1 MAAAL
6 VVIAAGA
13 SVVGFGLVAIPR
25 AAQPT
30 PAEALPVEAPRPVT
44 PPNRNVEVRGRLVF
58 PVRQELTFDTPGEVG
73 SILVQQGDRVTE
85 GQELARLESL
95 SITLMEQTLAQA
107 LFDLDAAEKALDETL
122 KEFVTA
128 PLKLAELRENIA
140 RVEKELADSDER
152 LSDFQQDHEDRLEDA
167 RQRKVDAELSLARAR
182 DNLRTFDQFYGTD
195 LDQQS
200 MDASIAVTQAE
211 LSLDQA
217 QQRLANF
224 EINYEE
230 QIGNVLAKQVA
241 AETAADA
248 AQQELSDF
256 LWNPIPDDDSDS
268 SLDIDLLNRLKDT
281 LIEAQTNLSL
291 VQEELADMLANRELE
306 EEALKTDVAA
316 AEAHL
321 ARTQDALVKIEDSV
335 EQSLGMQERQAAVEA
350 AQLALDRVNE
360 DISELEEG
368 PDQEELALLQEARK
382 VALEQLANL
391 RDVPDAVAVELRQ
404 AVIVSAQARVN
415 DAEEELAGAVL
426 KAPLD
431 GIVALVNLEVGDIVS
446 EESRVME
453 LVQPSRVEIHGL
465 VDAADLALAQPGSPA
480 AINLDSM
487 PDVVLKGT
495 VTEVAS
501 EPRTERGVVS
511 YPVIVEVLVP
521 EGMEVPVRLTAV
533 RTTILN

>member
-6 VVIAAGA
+6 AVIVAGA
-13 SVVGFGLVAIPR
+13 SVVGFGLVSIPR
-25 AAQPT
+25 SAQPI
-30 PAEALPVEAPRPVT
+30 PADDLSVEALRPVT

-95 SITLMEQTLAQA
+95 SLTLMEQTLAQA

-281 LIEAQTNLSL
+281 LIEAQTNLRL

-321 ARTQDALVKIEDSV
+321 ARTQDVLVKIEDSV

-350 AQLALDRVNE
+350 SQLALDRVNE
-360 DISELEEG
+360 DIFELDEG

-391 RDVPDAVAVELRQ
+391 RDVPDAVAVELRR

-487 PDVVLKGT
+487 SDVVLKGT

-511 YPVIVEVLVP
+511 YSVIVEVLVP

>member
-58 PVRQELTFDTPGEVG
+58 PVRQELTFDSPGEVG

-281 LIEAQTNLSL
+281 LIEAQTNLRL

-321 ARTQDALVKIEDSV
+321 ARTQDVLVKIEDSV

-350 AQLALDRVNE
+350 SQLALDRVNE
-360 DISELEEG
+360 DIFELDEG

-404 AVIVSAQARVN
+404 AVIVSAQARVD

-453 LVQPSRVEIHGL
+453 LVEPSRVEIHGL
-465 VDAADLALAQPGSPA
+465 VDAADLVLAQPGSPA

-495 VTEVAS
+495 VTKVAS

-511 YPVIVEVLVP
+511 YSVIVEVLVP

>member
-1 MAAAL
+1 MAAAV

-25 AAQPT
+25 AAQPI
-30 PAEALPVEAPRPVT
+30 PADDLSVEAPRPVM

-73 SILVQQGDRVTE
+73 SILVRQGDRVTE

-152 LSDFQQDHEDRLEDA
+152 VSDFQQDHEDRLEDA

-256 LWNPIPDDDSDS
+256 LWNPIPDYDSDS

-281 LIEAQTNLSL
+281 LIEAQTNLRL

-321 ARTQDALVKIEDSV
+321 ARTQDVLVKIEDSV
-335 EQSLGMQERQAAVEA
+335 EQSLGLQERHAAVEA

-404 AVIVSAQARVN
+404 AVIVSAQARVD

>member
-6 VVIAAGA
+6 AVISAGA
-13 SVVGFGLVAIPR
+13 SLVGFGLVAIPR

-30 PAEALPVEAPRPVT
+30 PAEALPVEAPGSVM

-73 SILVQQGDRVTE
+73 SILVRQGDRVTE

-211 LSLDQA
+211 LSLDQS

-321 ARTQDALVKIEDSV
+321 ARTQDVLVKIEDSV
-335 EQSLGMQERQAAVEA
+335 EQSLGLQERHAAVEA

-391 RDVPDAVAVELRQ
+391 RDVPDAVAVELRR

-465 VDAADLALAQPGSPA
+465 VDAADLVLAQPGSPA
-480 AINLDSM
+480 AINLDSL

-511 YPVIVEVLVP
+511 YSVIVEVLVP

>member
-1 MAAAL
+1 MASTL
-6 VVIAAGA
+6 LVIAAGA
-13 SVVGFGLVAIPR
+13 SVVGFGLAAGPR
-25 AAQPT
+25 EAQST
-30 PAEALPVEAPRPVT
+30 PGEPLPAEAPRPVT
-44 PPNRNVEVRGRLVF
+44 PTNRNVEVVGRLVF
-58 PVRQELTFDTPGEVG
+58 PVRQELTFETPGEVG
-73 SILVQQGDRVTE
+73 SILVRQGDRVTE

-95 SITLMEQTLAQA
+95 SITLMEQALAQA

-140 RVEKELADSDER
+140 RVEKQLSDADEELI
-152 LSDFQQDHEDRLEDA
+152 DFQQDHEDRLEDA
-167 RQRKVDAELSLARAR
+167 RQRKVDAELSLARAQ
-182 DNLRTFDQFYGTD
+182 DNLRTFDQFSGTD

-200 MDASIAVTQAE
+200 MDAGIAVTQAE
-211 LSLDQA
+211 LLLDQA

-224 EINYEE
+224 EVKFEE
-230 QIGNVLAKQVA
+230 RFGNALAKQVA
-241 AETAADA
+241 AETALDA

-281 LIEAQTNLSL
+281 LIEADTNLSL
-291 VQEELADMLANRELE
+291 VQEELADMLANREQD

-335 EQSLGMQERQAAVEA
+335 ERSLGMQERDAAVEA

-368 PDQEELALLQEARK
+368 PDQEGLALLQEARK
-382 VALEQLANL
+382 VALEQLADL
-391 RDVPDAVAVELRQ
+391 RDVPDAVEVELRR
-404 AVIVSAQARVN
+404 AVIVSAQARVD

-431 GIVALVNLEVGDIVS
+431 GIVALVNLEVGDFVS

-453 LVQPSRVEIHGL
+453 LVQPSRVEVHGL
-465 VDAADLALAQPGSPA
+465 VDAADLVLAQPGSPA